1 MTPDR
6 IILQAKKKKKK
17 KKVIIRNLELQEDMK
32 ILKSKHVDK
41 SK

>member
-1 MTPDR
+1 MTPDK
-6 IILQAKKKKKK
+6 IILQAKKK